1 MRGSCAPHAPPIRA
15 TMRLSAPAS
24 KLQQRCAAGVAVASS
39 GGEALLSALRGGASG
54 ARCATMEH
62 GSAAHAAWAS
72 LREALLA
79 SVHTDLPG
87 IAADAPVSLAA
98 LGDVERRA
106 LPALRLQAVAIHG
119 RSASSLEA
127 RLRAAGATQPAGLML
142 VRGDASSRPPGAAA
156 SVDTAGL
163 LRLAAALRSA
173 GALHPDTALCVAANP
188 LRDAPEA
195 LLRKR
200 EAGAQAVLTQPALLP
215 GRARAWFDAAAAP
228 GGPLADGGPPV
239 LLGLALPTQPRDVAL
254 WLRLAEVDPADD
266 DAAALLAAWRAAADA
281 GPAALARHAA
291 DAVREAMQLAASLP
305 GIAGVHVMPLTPA
318 GYALAAQLLP
328 GMLQP
333 PSFAR
338 VAR

>member
-1 MRGSCAPHAPPIRA
+1 
-15 TMRLSAPAS
+15 MRLSASAS
-24 KLQQRCAAGVAVASS
+24 RLQRRCAASAAVESS

-54 ARCATMEH
+54 GARCATMEH
-62 GSAAHAAWAS
+62 GGGADAAWAS
-72 LREALLA
+72 LRGAVLA

-87 IAADAPVSLAA
+87 VAADAPVSLAA
-98 LGDVERRA
+98 LGEAERRC
-106 LPALRLQAVAIHG
+106 LPALRLQAVAVHG
-119 RSASSLEA
+119 RSAASLEA
-127 RLRAAGATQPAGLML
+127 RLRAAGATHPAGLML

-156 SVDTAGL
+156 AVDTAGL

-173 GALHPDTALCVAANP
+173 GALRPDTAFCVAANP

-200 EAGAQAVLTQPALLP
+200 DAGAQAVLTQPALLP
-215 GRARAWFDAAAAP
+215 GRARRWFDAAAAP
-228 GGPLADGGPPV
+228 GGPLADGGPPA

-291 DAVREAMQLAASLP
+291 DAVAAAMQLAGTLP
-305 GIAGVHVMPLTPA
+305 GVAGVHVMPLTPA

-328 GMLQP
+328 GMMQP
-333 PSFAR
+333 PSFAKI
-338 VAR
+338 AR